1 MMQTKKTVLSFFI
14 WVLSLLVIGG
24 LYATVSYA
32 VALTLCGGQ
41 SVYAILSASAFA
53 LFFIVLYF
61 LSKAFLAKKWNL
73 KRIDES
79 KITIFVLPTLV
90 LVGVIARLILF
101 VYNNRPIVI
110 TDGTFYQSA
119 MIFATNEKIEF
130 LANGLENLYILVLH
144 GLFFLLGNNPL
155 VGVVFDICLYF
166 CTLVMMLFSIRRL
179 CGGLTATIT
188 IALLGFLPHMTQLI
202 FTMTPGVFG
211 LFLFAA
217 CLSFISKLMESY
229 RLGEEDAVGTYL
241 YSVFAG
247 FMVGLGIYLDLRMA
261 VLLFLLPGV
270 LFLKDNKDCR
280 KSLCVLTLLEYLG
293 AVCGFVLGLWGG
305 GYYFQNGL
313 NFANSFLQ
321 YKSQYTYDKE
331 WLIPSY
337 EITANSYI
345 SLVILGFMML
355 SVWSF
360 LFEKRNRITIHC
372 FGFLLLFAAEIFLL
386 NLTPMEGVL
395 TFYFA
400 LLASLGF
407 TGMLI
412 PFGAVYEE
420 ENSVKQEEEGKENAE
435 KEPLIKNIEE
445 IEAEEAEEEANPV
458 TVINPIDEK
467 KEEKI
472 APGMPLPN
480 PLPVPKKRE
489 RKGMDYAKEVKEE
502 DLHFDVEISDE
513 DDFDIQL

>member
-1 MMQTKKTVLSFFI
+1 M
-14 WVLSLLVIGG
+14 
-24 LYATVSYA
+24 
-32 VALTLCGGQ
+32 
-41 SVYAILSASAFA
+41 
-53 LFFIVLYF
+53 LYF

-79 KITIFVLPTLV
+79 KVTIFVLPTLV

-110 TDGTFYQSA
+110 TDGTFYQNA

-229 RLGEEDAVGTYL
+229 RLGEEDAAAGTYL

-247 FMVGLGIYLDLRMA
+247 FMLGLGIYLDLRMA

-280 KSLCVLTLLEYLG
+280 KSLCILTLLEYLG

-345 SLVILGFMML
+345 SLVILGFMIL
-355 SVWSF
+355 SVWAF
-360 LFEKRNRITIHC
+360 LFEKRNRITIHS

-420 ENSVKQEEEGKENAE
+420 EASAGKQEEAENEETSAE
-435 KEPLIKNIEE
+435 PVIKNIED
-445 IEAEEAEEEANPV
+445 IEAEEEESPV
-458 TVINPIDEK
+458 TVVNPMDDRV
-467 KEEKI
+467 EEKI

-489 RKGMDYAKEVKEE
+489 RKGMDYAKEIKEE